1 MKLISPKVVI
11 LGATGTLGQTV
22 YKYLSTR
29 HENVMGSSRNK
40 SDNNFLYFKF
50 TSSHDVE
57 KLLKG
62 KNFTFVINCIGAL
75 KGSSEKELKLLN
87 INLPKILLKFSKK
100 YSYRMVHI
108 SSDAVFDNLS
118 KKVNEQ
124 SSPNPT
130 DSYGKTKLAGELYE
144 NALNIRTSIIGFDP
158 NEHKGLLEHALEN
171 KKMIGFM
178 NQEWSGAT
186 TLQLAKFIEW
196 LIFKRMFESIYN
208 KTRTVHFA
216 PIGPTTKYKII
227 KTFSELVSNAKVKK
241 KVGKKITRVLVT
253 KYFDV
258 LKIKTYNVSLKKA
271 LIELIE
277 FDKKYVKTYKKK

>member
-1 MKLISPKVVI
+1 MKLLSPKVII

-29 HENVMGSSRNK
+29 HANIMGSSRNK

-50 TSSHDVE
+50 TNPHDVE
-57 KLLKG
+57 KLLEG
-62 KNFTFVINCIGAL
+62 QNFAFVINCIGAL
-75 KGSSEKELKLLN
+75 KGKSEKEQKLLN
-87 INLPKILLKFSKK
+87 TNLPKILLKFSKK
-100 YSYRMVHI
+100 YSYRIVHI

-118 KKVNEQ
+118 KKVDEQ

-144 NALNIRTSIIGFDP
+144 NALNIRTSIIGFDL

-171 KKMIGFM
+171 KKMIGFV

-186 TLQLAKFIEW
+186 TFQLAKFIEW
-196 LIFKRMFESIYN
+196 LIFKKMFESIYS

-227 KTFSELVSNAKVKK
+227 KTFSELLRNAKVKK
-241 KVGKKITRVLVT
+241 KAGKKVTRVLVT
-253 KYFDV
+253 KYFDA
-258 LKIKTYNVSLKKA
+258 LNIKTYNVNLKKA
-271 LIELIE
+271 LMELVE
-277 FDKKYVKTYKKK
+277 FDKKYVKTYREN